1 MSQSKILESA
11 KNGDPQAISAV
22 INKSLEPKGISAK
35 TMLSSGCLTIALES
49 EKAVP
54 EIPIVEFIQN
64 GILRL
69 APKNITRIIVRSRV
83 AGKSVDSWR
92 NAFTLDLKQGNSQP
106 PQAVSKVADK
116 GKSMSHTAIK
126 SFSVAKI
133 CEALP
138 DFVKSRQGERLSIVG
153 VTFLLTSG
161 LWFTISTIGSGK
173 TQSNSKQAQGIA
185 ALPFV
190 PKPEAYAIK
199 GKMTL
204 VDSDLGG
211 SDENCYGTGG
221 YSDIQS
227 GMPVTIKDGSGAII
241 ATGDVGIGSKP
252 AESQY
257 SSVQCMFSFSVGN
270 IPKADFY
277 QVQVGRRGVLNYSFA
292 EIQQKNWEIALS
304 LTN

>member
-22 INKSLEPKGISAK
+22 INKALEPKGISAQ
-35 TMLSSGCLTIALES
+35 TMLSGSCLTISLES
-49 EKAVP
+49 KKAVP
-54 EIPIVEFIQN
+54 EVPIVEFIQN

-92 NAFTLDLKQGNSQP
+92 NAFTLDLKQGSSQP

-133 CEALP
+133 YEALP

-153 VTFLLTSG
+153 ATFLLTSG
-161 LWFTISTIGSGK
+161 LWFTFSTMGGGK

-190 PKPEAYAIK
+190 PKPEVYAIK

-221 YSDIQS
+221 YGDIQS

-252 AESQY
+252 TGSKY